1 MNTQAAIIGGGA
13 AGLMAAVTAAER
25 GLGVTVI
32 ERMPHPAR
40 KLMITG
46 KGRCNVTNNTDVRGL
61 IAAVNRNPKF
71 LYSAFSDFDAE
82 ATMRFFE
89 NLGVPLKTE
98 RGNRVFPVSDKA
110 VDIVDALVNRAKS
123 LGVHFVF
130 ERAVSAEKSENGF
143 LIKTESGEIKSEA
156 LIIATGGVSYPLT
169 GSSGDGY
176 RFAEGFSH
184 TVTPLKPSIVPLVC
198 FQGFVEEL
206 KGLTLKNVGI
216 TVKKSGAK
224 KPCYTDFGDMIF
236 TDYGVS
242 GPIILSASAHMGE
255 LPETQ
260 YSLEIDLKP
269 ALDNAKLDARLIRDF
284 EEFSGR
290 DLINSLDK
298 LLPKRLIPII
308 VRLSGIAPHTRV
320 AQITKKERLR
330 LVDTLKC
337 VRLDV
342 IDKRPIEEAIVTV
355 GGVKTSEINP
365 ATMESKLCENLYF
378 AGEVI
383 DVDAYT
389 GGYNLQIAFS
399 TGHAAGKNI
408 LIKED

>member
-32 ERMPHPAR
+32 ERMPRPAR

-82 ATMRFFE
+82 ATMHFFE

-110 VDIVDALVNRAKS
+110 VDIVDALVNRAKA

-130 ERAVSAEKSENGF
+130 ERAVSAKKNENGF

-156 LIIATGGVSYPLT
+156 LIVATGGVSYPLT

-176 RFAEGFSH
+176 RFAESFSH

-216 TVKKSGAK
+216 TVKKNGAK

-269 ALDNAKLDARLIRDF
+269 ALDKAKLDARLIRDF

-320 AQITKKERLR
+320 AQITKEERLR

-365 ATMESKLCENLYF
+365 ATMESKLCKNLYF

-408 LIKED
+408 LIKD

>member
-1 MNTQAAIIGGGA
+1 MKTQAAIIGGGA

-32 ERMPHPAR
+32 ERMPRPAR

-71 LYSAFSDFDAE
+71 LYSAFSEFDAQ

-89 NLGVPLKTE
+89 ELGIELKTE
-98 RGNRVFPVSDKA
+98 RGNRVFPVSDRA
-110 VDIVDALVNRAKS
+110 VDIVDALVNRAKA
-123 LGVHFVF
+123 LGVRFVF
-130 ERAVSAEKSENGF
+130 ERAQSVRKEADGF
-143 LIKTESGEIKSEA
+143 LVKTDLSEIKADA
-156 LIIATGGVSYPLT
+156 LLIATGGASYPLT

-176 RFAEGFSH
+176 RFAQAFSH

-206 KGLTLKNVGI
+206 KGLSLKNVGI
-216 TVKKSGAK
+216 TVKKQGAK
-224 KPCYTDFGDMIF
+224 KPCYTDLGDMIF

-242 GPIILSASAHMGE
+242 GPIILSASAHMSE
-255 LPETQ
+255 LPEKH

-269 ALDNAKLDARLIRDF
+269 GLDRAKLDARLVRDF

-298 LLPKRLIPII
+298 LLPKRLIPVV

-320 AQITKKERLR
+320 AQITKEQRTKLLE
-330 LVDTLKC
+330 TLKG

-342 IDKRPIEEAIVTV
+342 IDKRPIEEAIVTS

-365 ATMESKLCENLYF
+365 STMESKLCENLYF
-378 AGEVI
+378 AGEII

-399 TGHAAGKNI
+399 TGHSAGKNI
-408 LIKED
+408 LSKD